1 MEKNPFILI
10 PLPLLK
16 ELIVDAETINTM
28 FHVGIYFTANKINVS
43 ENDAY
48 KEFIYCIYRDL
59 KGLTDQ
65 LIHTFHTMVDFPYD
79 EDYNGFDTSGNEFN
93 PEEEF
98 EYLLSYSEENPDF
111 HHLLMA
117 WYKIRQVYKMLELNT
132 ETVKYTILLVNEH
145 LKKYS
150 FEGCPFILLN
160 GKVMMNIYTQKDK
173 MQADERAVWAMYLG
187 ILSIIGNK
195 EFACTTS
202 DMIKCRMFGA
212 KNKDE
217 LTLLLKN
224 KTFKKAHD
232 KYTSKYQYH
241 KLLNIIQDRNMI
253 TEIGLNRRTY
263 VSYKLKTLNELVDA
277 ISMKGNRLK
286 RRQQRNE
293 EKAKAIERFFA
304 SQQNE

>member
-1 MEKNPFILI
+1 MDKNPFILI

-16 ELIVDAETINTM
+16 DLIVDAQTIDKM
-28 FHVGIYFTANKINVS
+28 FDVGIFFTANKINIS

-48 KEFIYCIYRDL
+48 KEFVYCIYRDS

-65 LIHTFHTMVDFPYD
+65 LMQTFHTLVDFPYD
-79 EDYNGFDTSGNEFN
+79 TDYNGFDPSGNEFN
-93 PEEEF
+93 PEEEI

-111 HHLLMA
+111 HHLLMS

-132 ETVKYTILLVNEH
+132 ETVKYNLLRVNEH

-173 MQADERAVWAMYLG
+173 MKADERAIWAMYLG
-187 ILSIIGNK
+187 IISIIGKK
-195 EFACTTS
+195 EFARTTS

-217 LTLLLKN
+217 LTILLQN
-224 KTFKKAHD
+224 KTLKKAHD

-241 KLLNIIQDRNMI
+241 KILNIIQDRNMI

-263 VSYKLKTLNELVDA
+263 VSYKLKTVNELVDA
-277 ISMKGNRLK
+277 ISMKENQLQ
-286 RRQQRNE
+286 RRKQRNE
-293 EKAKAIERFFA
+293 EKAKAIERYFA
-304 SQQNE
+304 SLQNE